1 MTFLVFSV
9 LPAPD
14 SPLIE
19 ALAKTWN
26 WRERHLRDQNALI
39 IPFSDQ
45 IPEGTIGH
53 GVYVRLC
60 VFPAAPLVHL
70 HIFASVDWQGTVR
83 VDSDQKQARV
93 RLVASI
99 S

>member
-19 ALAKTWN
+19 ALAKSGH
-26 WRERHLRDQNALI
+26 RCERHLRDKNTLI
-39 IPFSDQ
+39 FPLPDQ
-45 IPEGTIGH
+45 IPEGTIGN

-60 VFPAAPLVHL
+60 VFPAASLVHFHEL
-70 HIFASVDWQGTVR
+70 ASVNRQRTVG
-83 VDSDQKQARV
+83 VDGD
-93 RLVASI
+93 
-99 S
+99 